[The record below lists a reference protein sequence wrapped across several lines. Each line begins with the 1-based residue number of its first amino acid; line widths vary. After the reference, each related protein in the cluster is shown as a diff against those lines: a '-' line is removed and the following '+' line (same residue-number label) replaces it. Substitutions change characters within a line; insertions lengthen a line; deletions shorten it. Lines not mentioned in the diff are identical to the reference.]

1 MAEETRGRGE
11 FGRGGYQ
18 KREPQ
23 WRERQSDRGD
33 RGDRGGFQRRD
44 DRRGGYQQRD
54 DRRGGFRD
62 DRRDGDR
69 RDFQRR
75 DNDRRDFGGRD
86 DRRGDRGGFQR
97 RDDRRGGHQRRDDRR
112 GGFRDDR
119 RKDASYKNYSSTD
132 EYVSP
137 NGNEPTIPAGVSA
150 DELDRDALRALATLS
165 GPNRDIVARHLVMA
179 GQLIDLDPEAAY
191 QHAQAAVSRAGRVD
205 VVREAAALTAYAS
218 GRYEEALRE
227 VRAVRRMRGDSSLRA
242 VEADAERGLGHPEKA
257 VEIIRVK
264 GLKGIAKR
272 EGRSASAGLVVAK
285 VIDSA
290 EGQVGV
296 LVEINSETDFVAKS
310 DPFIAFGQNVLE
322 AAIAADASTLEE
334 LKAATYEGK
343 TVEELTTDAGA
354 LLGEKIVVRR
364 IARVEGENVAV
375 YLHKTSKDLPAQV
388 GVLLAVSGE
397 NTDEIA
403 HDVAVHIAAMSPKYL
418 DSESI
423 PADQV
428 ETEKRVARETAIAEG
443 KPEKILDKIVEGR
456 LKGFFKENTLL
467 DQDFAKDSKKSVAQ
481 VLSEAGATATA
492 FARFRVGA

>member
-1 MAEETRGRGE
+1 MANFT
-11 FGRGGYQ
+11 
-18 KREPQ
+18 
-23 WRERQSDRGD
+23 
-33 RGDRGGFQRRD
+33 
-44 DRRGGYQQRD
+44 
-54 DRRGGFRD
+54 
-62 DRRDGDR
+62 
-69 RDFQRR
+69 
-75 DNDRRDFGGRD
+75 
-86 DRRGDRGGFQR
+86 
-97 RDDRRGGHQRRDDRR
+97 
-112 GGFRDDR
+112 
-119 RKDASYKNYSSTD
+119 A
-132 EYVSP
+132 
-137 NGNEPTIPAGVSA
+137 A
-150 DELDRDALRALATLS
+150 D
-165 GPNRDIVARHLVMA
+165 VK
-179 GQLIDLDPEAAY
+179 
-191 QHAQAAVSRAGRVD
+191 
-205 VVREAAALTAYAS
+205 
-218 GRYEEALRE
+218 ALRE
-227 VRAVRRMRGDSSLRA
+227 QTGAGMMDVKKALT
-242 VEADAERGLGHPEKA
+242 EADGDAEKA
-257 VEIIRVK
+257 LEIIRLK
-264 GLKGIAKR
+264 GLKSLSKR
-272 EGRSASAGLVVAK
+272 EGRQASAGLLAAQT
-285 VIDSA
+285 D
-290 EGQVGV
+290 GTVGV
-296 LVEINSETDFVAKS
+296 LVEVNSETDFVAKS